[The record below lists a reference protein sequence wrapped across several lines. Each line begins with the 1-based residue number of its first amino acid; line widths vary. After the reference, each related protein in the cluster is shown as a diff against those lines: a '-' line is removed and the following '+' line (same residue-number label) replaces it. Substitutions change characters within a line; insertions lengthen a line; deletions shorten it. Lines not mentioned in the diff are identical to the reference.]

1 MSSSYICKI
10 SLIRKLLGWR
20 KGGVEGVCCPTA
32 TYTGTYIHRY
42 TGTQVHRYTDL
53 YFKYTFSRHM
63 MWSCKAPVT
72 KNKLLN
78 FKFCKIIKTIQYIF
92 TLFSIK
98 MSFFQINN
106 RKMKCSC
113 SKSFDLICLI
123 ISWHLF
129 KLIIVKNCH
138 FFFNVIMTINA
149 ETVKQEQAKLFVSLS
164 LCQ

>member
-1 MSSSYICKI
+1 MIFLWIISLYFWALFMSSIYICKI

-32 TYTGTYIHRY
+32 TYTGTYIYRY

-78 FKFCKIIKTIQYIF
+78 FKFCKIIKTIQYILPCF
-92 TLFSIK
+92 PLKGFYFRSTTGRWSV
-98 MSFFQINN
+98 
-106 RKMKCSC
+106 
-113 SKSFDLICLI
+113 
-123 ISWHLF
+123 HV
-129 KLIIVKNCH
+129 VK
-138 FFFNVIMTINA
+138 VLT
-149 ETVKQEQAKLFVSLS
+149 
-164 LCQ
+164 